1 MKWGLKMSGKN
12 LINYLEARERNYRK
26 YIGLAKKEGDEIR
39 AEYFKGHVHEIEN
52 LLFIL
57 NKEGC

>member
-1 MKWGLKMSGKN
+1 MSNKN
-12 LINYLEARERNYRK
+12 LKNYLEARERNYRK
-26 YIGLAKKEGDEIR
+26 NIGLAKKEGDEVR

-57 NKEGC
+57 NKEEC